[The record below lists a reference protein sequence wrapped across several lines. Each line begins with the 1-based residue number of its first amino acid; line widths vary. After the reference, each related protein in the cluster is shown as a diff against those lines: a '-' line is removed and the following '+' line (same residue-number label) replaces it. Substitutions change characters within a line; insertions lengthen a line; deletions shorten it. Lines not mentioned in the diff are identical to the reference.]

1 VTTRLILSLVIAFS
15 AAACGAQTKANVAS
29 TSTTLPHKSG
39 LLGTVT
45 VSPGT
50 PTCKPGTSCGRL
62 AAGVTL
68 SFVHGGLTVR
78 ARTDSHGRYRITLPA
93 GRWDVMVIAGRKG
106 TPLKPSAATVPR
118 GTYAKRNFTYD
129 SGIR

>member
-1 VTTRLILSLVIAFS
+1 MTTRLVLSLAIAFS
-15 AAACGAQTKANVAS
+15 TAACGAQKVMR
-29 TSTTLPHKSG
+29 TSGSLPHKSG

-50 PTCKPGTSCGRL
+50 PTCKPGTSCGRP
-62 AAGVTL
+62 AAGVML

-78 ARTDSHGRYRITLPA
+78 ARTDKHGRYRITLPA
-93 GRWDVMVIAGRKG
+93 GRWDVMVLAGRKA
-106 TPLKPSAATVPR
+106 TPLKPSAATVTS